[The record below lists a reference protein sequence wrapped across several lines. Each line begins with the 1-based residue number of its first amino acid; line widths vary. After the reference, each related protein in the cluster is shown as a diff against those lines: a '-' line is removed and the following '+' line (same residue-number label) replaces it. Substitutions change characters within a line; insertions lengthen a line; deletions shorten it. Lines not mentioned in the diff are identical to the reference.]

1 MKKKL
6 LFITSLL
13 TIINSMQAQTSIG
26 INTLNPKDLF
36 HIDGQGNTDQTNTTS
51 DDIIFTSEGKMGI
64 GTITP
69 TETLEIIGKAKSTGN
84 LETNNLTLNGGSKGL
99 IKGKTTTTNEPIT
112 ETTASLEIKSLKIE
126 DPNLNQHKYATS
138 NENGNLYWDYQR
150 TDSKIVG
157 LDSNRQ
163 PIPLYNPGNI
173 KKIHKIYGTDTDID
187 ITDNSLILTKGK
199 WLIICKYVCRS
210 SWNGNSTSPNGSNML
225 VWASLRAKPTSI
237 TETFNYDNSV
247 EKVRYGF
254 KPESSGW
261 NIVTP
266 QFTYLADLDEETE
279 FKVFS
284 LISVDTPEYYTLD
297 EFGSKGSLFVAINL
311 DDK

>member
-6 LFITSLL
+6 LSITCLL
-13 TIINSMQAQTSIG
+13 TIFSSIQAQIRLG
-26 INTLNPKDLF
+26 INTHNPKDIF
-36 HIDGQGNTDQTNTTS
+36 HIDGQGNTDEANITS
-51 DDIIFTSEGKMGI
+51 DDIIFTTDGKMGI
-64 GTITP
+64 GTLTP
-69 TETLEIIGKAKSTGN
+69 TETLDIAGKVKNTGN
-84 LETNNLTLNGGSKGL
+84 LETSNLLLNSGNTAVIHGKVTTLNEA
-99 IKGKTTTTNEPIT
+99 ITNA
-112 ETTASLEIKSLKIE
+112 TASLEVNSLKID
-126 DPNLNQHKYATS
+126 DPNLNQNKYATS
-138 NENGNLYWDYQR
+138 DENGNIYWDYQR

-157 LDSNRQ
+157 LDANGE
-163 PIPLYNPGNI
+163 PIPLYNPGNT

-187 ITDNSLILTKGK
+187 ITDNSLVLSKGK

-210 SWNGNSTSPNGSNML
+210 SWNGSGSFNGSNML
-225 VWASLRAKPTSI
+225 VWASLRAKATSN
-237 TETFNYDNSV
+237 TDAFVFNNSA

-266 QFTYLADLDEETE
+266 QFTYLAQIDEETE

-284 LISVDTPEYYTLD
+284 LISVDSPEYYTLD